1 MEAKAER
8 DKALQ
13 AQAEA
18 ALKVEAAVEVGKKL
32 VTAHEAIDK
41 LKADVETWQ
50 GKLAA
55 EKAAR
60 QQMQDVVD
68 KSRANIAA
76 FERTKAQLI
85 ADCEEGVNEARRLQ
99 QANEAEARALRY
111 QLKEEKRLRGVSE
124 QKLAQT
130 EQTLSSTTNELH
142 HANIRC
148 ERAERKAGK
157 AQMFAQSAE
166 TRIAEA
172 ETEANAK
179 VADAVE
185 KMERSRV
192 THVTNEREAMRRA
205 QIAEKALQEFRNE
218 VADKFEEAERN
229 KAERAALHADRE
241 MALQAER
248 RAVAEAERAKAAA
261 GIAATAASQI
271 DTECARLREEA
282 SAAHAGALSLA
293 DALADRDARLAI
305 AEKRFS
311 QAKEAASGAVNERD
325 QKLKD
330 LEAKLRVLQQAYKA
344 ERKRAA
350 SAGHGAGNGDRPHS
364 GHAAGR
370 QSIGGGGGH
379 GVDFGEGDL
388 GEGFGGGGLGGAG
401 TGGDDG
407 TGVGLGSLRGN
418 VLPKTAR
425 WAPLRGGGT
434 TEVPH
439 AEVQGSGRQKL
450 MVLR

>member
-1 MEAKAER
+1 M
-8 DKALQ
+8 
-13 AQAEA
+13 
-18 ALKVEAAVEVGKKL
+18 EVGKKL
-32 VTAHEAIDK
+32 VTAHEQIDK
-41 LKADVETWQ
+41 LKADIEMWQ
-50 GKLAA
+50 GKLAT
-55 EKAAR
+55 EKQAR

-68 KSRANIAA
+68 KSRSNIAA

-111 QLKEEKRLRGVSE
+111 QLKEEKRLRTVAE
-124 QKLAQT
+124 QKLTAT
-130 EQTLSSTTNELH
+130 EQQLSAITNDLH

-148 ERAERKAGK
+148 ERAERKAAK

-166 TRIAEA
+166 ARIAEA
-172 ETEANAK
+172 EAECNAK
-179 VADAVE
+179 VSDALE

-205 QIAEKALQEFRNE
+205 QNAEKQLQEFKNE

-241 MALQAER
+241 MALAAER
-248 RAVAEAERAKAAA
+248 RAVAEAERAKTAA

-271 DTECARLREEA
+271 DAECARLREEA
-282 SAAHAGALSLA
+282 DAAHAGALSLA

-305 AEKRFS
+305 AEKRFN
-311 QAKEAASGAVNERD
+311 QAREAASAAVAERD
-325 QKLKD
+325 QKIKD

-344 ERKRAA
+344 ERKRGQ
-350 SAGHGAGNGDRPHS
+350 SAGPHPGGGGNGD
-364 GHAAGR
+364 
-370 QSIGGGGGH
+370 GGGGGGALRPVSGGPIR
-379 GVDFGEGDL
+379 GVSGAFGEDDAGGPGGDGDGGVAL
-388 GEGFGGGGLGGAG
+388 GTMRGGG
-401 TGGDDG
+401 TG
-407 TGVGLGSLRGN
+407 

-434 TEVPH
+434 VEVPH
-439 AEVQGSGRQKL
+439 AEPPSGGRQKL